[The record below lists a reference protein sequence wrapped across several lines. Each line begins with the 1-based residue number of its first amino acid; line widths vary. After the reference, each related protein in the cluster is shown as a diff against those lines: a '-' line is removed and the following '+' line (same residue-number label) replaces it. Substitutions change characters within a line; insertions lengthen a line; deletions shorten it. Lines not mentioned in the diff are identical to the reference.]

1 MDSAE
6 RKSPDQHISVID
18 YETPESVRQLAV
30 RNRALHQPQGRLREA
45 DVVLMRQ
52 RYEEGATVY
61 ELGVEFGVDR
71 RTVSTRLKN
80 AGVAMRLRS
89 PTLQEIKLM
98 ANQLKAGVSLQ
109 STSEQF
115 GFCANTVRKSLREC
129 QLGATSV
136 IEHDR

>member
-1 MDSAE
+1 M
-6 RKSPDQHISVID
+6 
-18 YETPESVRQLAV
+18 
-30 RNRALHQPQGRLREA
+30 
-45 DVVLMRQ
+45 LMRQ

-71 RTVSTRLKN
+71 RTVSTRLKD
-80 AGVAMRLRS
+80 AGVVMRLRS
-89 PTLQEIKLM
+89 PTLNEIRLM

-109 STSEQF
+109 TIGEQF